1 MDMMKLDL
9 PNKDIEQLIKY
20 FRLKEEGKVDMI
32 DYKSFNEIVES
43 VFINK
48 QLEKDPLG
56 DINNVKFKPALDPDD
71 ILNDEEEH
79 ILDKCLKRLGYLIYK
94 QHTVLKT

>member
-1 MDMMKLDL
+1 MFLIQYVVYKLDNQVFL
-9 PNKDIEQLIKY
+9 DIYPICVL
-20 FRLKEEGKVDMI
+20 LHH
-32 DYKSFNEIVES
+32 
-43 VFINK
+43 
-48 QLEKDPLG
+48 
-56 DINNVKFKPALDPDD
+56 VKFKPALDPDD